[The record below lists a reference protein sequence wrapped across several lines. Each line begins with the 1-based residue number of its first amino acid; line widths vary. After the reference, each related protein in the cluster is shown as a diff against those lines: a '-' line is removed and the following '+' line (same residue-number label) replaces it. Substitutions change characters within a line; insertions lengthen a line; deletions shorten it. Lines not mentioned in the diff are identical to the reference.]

1 MSADLST
8 EQIKD
13 RVKVLLRRDLKL
25 GQDAVVEDD
34 TPLLGGEYD
43 LDSVDVLLV
52 VTSVEKE
59 FGISIPNEAVGKE
72 AFTDVSTLARFI
84 EEHVE

>member
-1 MSADLST
+1 MSADLPSAQT
-8 EQIKD
+8 RDRIKT
-13 RVKVLLRRDLKL
+13 LLRRDLKL

-34 TPLLGGEYD
+34 TPLFGGDND
-43 LDSVDVLLV
+43 LDSLDVLLL

-72 AFTDVSTLARFI
+72 AFTNVTTLARFV
-84 EEHVE
+84 EDHVE